1 MDTKSSPSQLNQL
14 SEVAVKNHV
23 VGHRQRLKEKLS
35 HHGGTGLADYEL
47 LELLLFLV
55 IPRIDTKPLA
65 KTLLERFGGLLAVL
79 SASESTLRDIKGVGD
94 GVVHLFKLAHVILG
108 RTLQEDVKKKNVL
121 QSWQQVIN
129 YCTTT
134 MSFADKENLR
144 VLYLDQ
150 RNQILLDE
158 IQQTGTV
165 NHTPIYPREVMKRGF
180 EVGATALILV
190 HNHPSGDPTPSKA
203 DIDMTLKVQRIGN
216 ELGICL
222 HDHVI
227 IGKGKHASFKAM
239 GLL

>member
-1 MDTKSSPSQLNQL
+1 MDTKSSPSLPR
-14 SEVAVKNHV
+14 EIVKKTLKDHV
-23 VGHRQRLKEKLS
+23 LGHRQRLKEKFNA
-35 HHGGTGLADYEL
+35 HDGTGLADYEL

-55 IPRIDTKPLA
+55 IPRVDTKPLA
-65 KTLLERFGGLLAVL
+65 KTLLDRFGGLLGVL
-79 SASESTLRDIKGVGD
+79 SAPEPALKEIKGVGD
-94 GVVHLFKLAHVILG
+94 SLVHLFKLIHALLG
-108 RTLQEDVKKKNVL
+108 RTLQQDVKKKNVL
-121 QSWQQVIN
+121 QSWQQVID

-134 MSFADKENLR
+134 MSFSDKENLR

-158 IQQTGTV
+158 VQQTGTV
-165 NHTPIYPREVMKRGF
+165 NHTPIYPREVMKRGL

-190 HNHPSGDPTPSKA
+190 HNHPSGDPTPSRA
-203 DIDMTLKVQRIGN
+203 DIDLTLKIQRIGN

-222 HDHVI
+222 HDHVV